1 MYYNQSL
8 LSAVLTNWIPPY
20 VLLIILPTT
29 VPGFSIILLLFVT
42 LVKMFLLHRNKARQ
56 QRTNR
61 INGKGRLQIQDN
73 KRERE
78 RKGGRAWGKERE
90 MEKEGERRRGREKER
105 EIILR
110 LLSLTSRM
118 LSFFNF

>member
-1 MYYNQSL
+1 MVREDSRY
-8 LSAVLTNWIPPY
+8 
-20 VLLIILPTT
+20 
-29 VPGFSIILLLFVT
+29 
-42 LVKMFLLHRNKARQ
+42 
-56 QRTNR
+56 R
-61 INGKGRLQIQDN
+61 IT
-73 KRERE
+73 REGE